1 MDSETASSL
10 PFAPEMAGRASVLIP
25 LALFTAYDYALP
37 DTGLTPPPGAFVRV
51 PLGRRSVTGVV
62 WGDGDAR
69 IDATKLK
76 QIEAALPVPALP
88 EISRRFIDWVAAYNM
103 APLGSVLRMA
113 MSVPDALEPERE
125 TKAWTIGG
133 GFTGVTHR

>member
-10 PFAPEMAGRASVLIP
+10 PRAPETAGRASVLIP

-37 DTGLTPPPGAFVRV
+37 DGFTPPRGAFVPGTFVRV

-62 WGDGDAR
+62 WGSGDAR

-76 QIEAALPVPALP
+76 QIEAELPVPTLP
-88 EISRRFIDWVAAYNM
+88 DISRRFIEWVAAYNM
-103 APLGSVLRMA
+103 APLGSV
-113 MSVPDALEPERE
+113 
-125 TKAWTIGG
+125 
-133 GFTGVTHR
+133 

>member
-10 PFAPEMAGRASVLIP
+10 PPTPETAGRASVLIP
-25 LALFTAYDYALP
+25 LALFSAYDYALP
-37 DTGLTPPPGAFVRV
+37 PGREGGCTPPLGAFVSV

-62 WGDGDAR
+62 WGSGDAR

-76 QIEAALPVPALP
+76 QIEAELPVPNLP
-88 EISRRFIDWVAAYNM
+88 DISRRFIEWVAAYNM

-125 TKAWTIGG
+125 TKA
-133 GFTGVTHR
+133 

>member
-10 PFAPEMAGRASVLIP
+10 PLAREMPGRASVLIP

-37 DTGLTPPPGAFVRV
+37 QGGFTPPLGAFVSV

-69 IDATKLK
+69 IDAAKLK
-76 QIEAALPVPALP
+76 QIEAELPVPALP
-88 EISRRFIDWVAAYNM
+88 DISRRFIEWVASYNM
-103 APLGSVLRMA
+103 AP
-113 MSVPDALEPERE
+113 
-125 TKAWTIGG
+125 
-133 GFTGVTHR
+133 

>member
-10 PFAPEMAGRASVLIP
+10 PLGPETPRRAGVLIP

-37 DTGLTPPPGAFVRV
+37 QGTDGGSTPALGAFVSV

-62 WGDGDAR
+62 WGGGDAR
-69 IDATKLK
+69 IDPAKLK

-88 EISRRFIDWVAAYNM
+88 EISRRFIEWVASYNM

-113 MSVPDALEPERE
+113 MSVPDALEP
-125 TKAWTIGG
+125 A
-133 GFTGVTHR
+133 